1 MNADVGFMQTASL
14 HQRVGDQTALTA
26 DKGRSWGR
34 FLAQDLDGSGKTQ
47 FDYSQ
52 KSKGFQLGRDFWI
65 QASEGAA
72 DVTAANG
79 KTERAGAMLHLTDSQ
94 TVARDRI
101 RPVVNLQRDTGEIY
115 THAYGLG
122 GYYTTIHTNGQY
134 SDFTVHINK
143 LRNKFSDSYGTK
155 GTQDGTQLAVSAEHG
170 RPLTQIGSWTLEGQ
184 GQATLL
190 HTRYKAF
197 GDGYSNIDS
206 DNFNALRGR
215 LGLRI
220 HNGAA
225 TEGTRYYGIGNI
237 VHDLIKTKTMAV
249 SDKNN
254 SQRVIQVGETFDQTY
269 VEFGAGVQGKVS
281 ESTWTYADV
290 RYEMGV
296 KNRKDT
302 LRLSVGLK
310 F

>member
-1 MNADVGFMQTASL
+1 MNADVGFMQTATL

-26 DKGRSWGR
+26 EQGRSWAR

-52 KSKGFQLGRDFWI
+52 KSKGFQLGRDLWTK
-65 QASEGAA
+65 ASKGAGE
-72 DVTAANG
+72 TKAASG
-79 KTERAGAMLHLTDSQ
+79 KTERAGMMVHLADSQ
-94 TVARDRI
+94 TDASDRI
-101 RPVVNLQRDTGEIY
+101 RPVVNLQRDTGEID
-115 THAYGLG
+115 TRAYGLG
-122 GYYTTIHTNGQY
+122 GYYTTIHQNGQY
-134 SDFTVHINK
+134 SDFTGHLNK

-155 GTQDGTQLAVSAEHG
+155 GTQDGTQLALSAEHG
-170 RPLTQIGSWTLEGQ
+170 RPLTHIGSWTLEGQ

-206 DNFNALRGR
+206 DNFDALRGR

-225 TEGTRYYGIGNI
+225 AQGTRYYGIGNI

-281 ESTWTYADV
+281 DSTWIYTDV

-302 LRLSVGLK
+302 LKLSVGLK